1 MIAKRF
7 RSGDGIFFVVS
18 FVSFD
23 SLRLFESFTGLE
35 GVRID

>member
-7 RSGDGIFFVVS
+7 QSDDGNFFVVS

-23 SLRLFESFTGLE
+23 SLRYFESYTRLS